1 MQGETLLR
9 KIGLTEGEIRVY
21 LSLMDIGNTTVGAII
36 DKSRIS
42 SSKVYIILEKL
53 IHKGLAS
60 YIMKEKTRYYQ
71 ATSPS
76 RLIDYIEKEESELH
90 QTKIEMNKLVDKLN
104 QRKLRNRQ
112 KEDATIYRGLNGLK
126 SAWKEAINSIPIG
139 STYYFFSFGYGS
151 DPLLQQFFK
160 NTALELKEKQIKIRG
175 IANMKEKRLYN
186 KYYSSLGYKMKYVN
200 LQLPSDISIIGDYV
214 ITLVWDKDEPVVYMI
229 KSNVLADSYKLF
241 LEDLW
246 KQAKT

>member
-1 MQGETLLR
+1 MEGEALLR
-9 KIGLTEGEIRVY
+9 KIGLTDGEIRVY
-21 LSLMDIGNTTVGAII
+21 LSLVDIGNTTVGAII

-53 IHKGLAS
+53 IQKGLAS
-60 YIMKEKTRYYQ
+60 YIMRGKTRYYQ
-71 ATSPS
+71 ATNPS

-90 QTKIEMNKLVDKLN
+90 QTKIEMNKLVDTLK
-104 QRKLRNRQ
+104 QRESKNKQ
-112 KEDATIYRGLNGLK
+112 KEDATIYRGLKGVK
-126 SAWKEAINSIPIG
+126 SAWKEAINSIPTG

-160 NTALELKEKQIKIRG
+160 NNALELNEKKIKIKGIANIKEKQTYR
-175 IANMKEKRLYN
+175 
-186 KYYSSLGYKMKYVN
+186 KYYASLGYKMRYVN
-200 LQLPSDISIIGDYV
+200 LLLPSDLSIVGDYV

-229 KSNVLADSYKLF
+229 KSKVLANSHRLF

-246 KQAKT
+246 RQAK